1 MGVARR
7 LCESASPPVYLT
19 GLSTESG
26 SFSLEPVE
34 NCDEIGH
41 WFRAD
46 RGATIARTIRC
57 RRFIVNRT
65 VAIVQNSRS
74 WRSCCLEPQCTQPTK
89 QATDKPLTV
98 VGALAWHQGLLLL
111 TGPNAPGLVA
121 KSISIDSAHNE
132 DDRKSEWS
140 GRAYEDAHRSLAP

>member
-7 LCESASPPVYLT
+7 LCESASPSVYLT
-19 GLSTESG
+19 GLCC
-26 SFSLEPVE
+26 FKQRVY
-34 NCDEIGH
+34 
-41 WFRAD
+41 
-46 RGATIARTIRC
+46 
-57 RRFIVNRT
+57 RRRKFPDSVRKRFH
-65 VAIVQNSRS
+65 SRS
-74 WRSCCLEPQCTQPTK
+74 WRACCLQPQCTQPTK

-140 GRAYEDAHRSLAP
+140 GRAYEEAHRSLAP